1 MRTIPDA
8 VELLDII
15 AQFLQE
21 DVAKNTVAP
30 TNFYAQVAA
39 NAIDIVRR
47 EITQGAKADTVAIE
61 RLRKLLIMPDG
72 KLEEMESMLAEWI
85 REGRMTADSPGLLEY
100 LWQSTLAE
108 MAIDQ
113 PNYATYKHLTKNS

>member
-15 AQFLQE
+15 AQFLRE

-113 PNYATYKHLTKNS
+113 PNYATYKHLTKKG